1 VFEGESRGENGER
14 FRPQIEERAPGDFS
28 AAVLESERLAEI
40 VFRERGSL
48 EQKGADPSTGE
59 VLNFESPGELSFRDQ
74 IGPDEEMADSRFQ
87 GGRDYRAVA
96 GGANPLAPPG
106 TSRRAA
112 RLFLGGRGPRRPRA
126 AGHATLQNVR
136 NRFLAVLLAASF
148 VPAALALDAT
158 LEARKVYLRAR
169 SAVSDGRYREAL
181 ELYRRV
187 IEQLP
192 EDAVV
197 RFEYAQ
203 LLRDLNVADE
213 AGKQAREAVRL
224 DPSLSEARR
233 LLGSIELSGAGT
245 DPARLDRAIEEL
257 RQAHRLAPEDAAT
270 TASLARALLKRGR
283 PAEAAALLDGLPGGR
298 TQPGLMR
305 LTAEA
310 RGKSGRFREAEAVY
324 RELLELDP
332 GDRESQAALVDL
344 YEDQDRLEEAVAL
357 LLEMEKR
364 DPDNAAIGERITLD
378 FARAGRFGEAE
389 KRAREQASRRPE
401 NRSIRRLLAS
411 VLFEKADV
419 AGGEKILQDL
429 VKSDPEDEAAR
440 RALAGELLRER
451 RFTQAR
457 PLLEESLR
465 RAGTDPKN
473 AAERQ
478 WAQVELAYL
487 FYLQKDYA
495 SARKVLEP
503 ATVSGSAVN
512 PRAVRILL
520 LIARDTEDFAYGLA
534 QARAAAAADRENP
547 EWIGAI
553 AEFQF
558 RSGDRRPAV
567 EALDRLAGSKEAER
581 TLAAAD
587 VYARLKEYPTAA
599 RLARDAVGRFPESP
613 EALFRL
619 GSSLERAGDSAEA
632 EKVFS
637 RLLEMRPNDSAAQ
650 NYLGYMWADRGV
662 NLEKAHVLL
671 EKAVGR
677 EPRNGAYL
685 DSLGWVYFRMGKF
698 DAAQLNLLEAHRRE
712 PDDPTI
718 EEHLGDLSE
727 RQGNVARAVTHWERA
742 LTLKPE
748 EPDKVRKKLARY
760 ASRTPGAR

>member
-1 VFEGESRGENGER
+1 MKSRL
-14 FRPQIEERAPGDFS
+14 I
-28 AAVLESERLAEI
+28 
-40 VFRERGSL
+40 
-48 EQKGADPSTGE
+48 
-59 VLNFESPGELSFRDQ
+59 
-74 IGPDEEMADSRFQ
+74 
-87 GGRDYRAVA
+87 
-96 GGANPLAPPG
+96 
-106 TSRRAA
+106 
-112 RLFLGGRGPRRPRA
+112 
-126 AGHATLQNVR
+126 
-136 NRFLAVLLAASF
+136 AVLLAASL
-148 VPAALALDAT
+148 VPAALVADAT

-169 SAVSDGRYREAL
+169 SAVGDGRYREAL
-181 ELYRRV
+181 DLYRRV

-213 AGKQAREAVRL
+213 AAKQAREAVRL
-224 DPSLSEARR
+224 DPSFSEARR
-233 LLGSIELSGAGT
+233 LLGSIELSGAGS
-245 DPARLDRAIEEL
+245 DPARLDKAIEEL
-257 RQAHRLAPEDAAT
+257 KQAHKLAPDDAAT
-270 TASLARALLKRGR
+270 TASLARALLARGR
-283 PAEAAALLDGLPGGR
+283 SSEAAALLDEIPEGR
-298 TQPGLMR
+298 SQPGLMR

-310 RGKSGRFREAEAVY
+310 RAKSGRFREAEAIY

-344 YEDQDRLEEAVAL
+344 YEDQDRLDDALAL
-357 LLEMEKR
+357 LQEMEKR
-364 DPDNAAIGERITLD
+364 DPENAAIGERITLD

-389 KRAREQASRRPE
+389 KRARDQASRRPE

-419 AGGEKILQDL
+419 GGGEKILRDL
-429 VKSDPEDEAAR
+429 LKADPDDDAAR

-451 RFTQAR
+451 RFGEAR

-487 FYLQKDYA
+487 FSLQKDYA
-495 SARKVLEP
+495 AARKVLEP
-503 ATVSGSAVN
+503 AAVSGSAVN

-520 LIARDTEDFAYGLA
+520 LIARDTEDFTHGLA
-534 QARAAAAADRENP
+534 QARAAAAADKENA
-547 EWIGAI
+547 EWLGAV

-558 RSGDRRPAV
+558 RSGDRRPAA
-567 EALDRLAGSKEAER
+567 EALDRLAASKEAER
-581 TLAAAD
+581 ALAAAD
-587 VYARLKEYPTAA
+587 VYARLKEYASA
-599 RLARDAVGRFPESP
+599 VRVARDAVKRFPESP
-613 EALFRL
+613 DALFRL
-619 GSSLERAGDSAEA
+619 GSSLERAGNSAEA
-632 EKVFS
+632 ERVFS

-650 NYLGYMWADRGV
+650 NYLGYMWADRGE
-662 NLEKAHVLL
+662 NLEKAQVLL

-685 DSLGWVYFRMGKF
+685 DSLGWVYFRMGRLET
-698 DAAQLNLLEAHRRE
+698 AQLNLLEAHRRE

-727 RQGNVARAVTHWERA
+727 RQGNVARAVSHWERA

-760 ASRTPGAR
+760 ASRTSGVH